1 LKFKKFKNEKNYIIY
16 IKNKK
21 SGYID
26 NKSLRIS
33 RFMENQEKV
42 KKIVE
47 LTEIISQNYLENI
60 NGRDIKVLK
69 EKLKD
74 FLTNPLW
81 NDKLIIQ
88 LKEEID
94 ELKINE
100 ENLNEI
106 WKKVELKLD
115 SSYFTYL
122 KRKPHIFEGKIKE
135 YENRLIDF
143 FVKAGQIKG
152 QSKSFATI
160 VGYFIIHKSLTQA
173 QVKELTGFSKGSVST
188 NLNYLESFGSLKKK
202 LIKGTREYL
211 YSFGRNISQISTSTG
226 AFKKEI
232 NQMATQFFQSKI
244 EELNNY
250 KGKKGY
256 ELLSKRLIG
265 VMKFLKIHKRL
276 IDHIMDSDFIKN
288 VINGK
293 I

>member
-1 LKFKKFKNEKNYIIY
+1 MK
-16 IKNKK
+16 
-21 SGYID
+21 
-26 NKSLRIS
+26 
-33 RFMENQEKV
+33 NQEKF

-47 LTEIISQNYLENI
+47 IIEKISQNYLENI

-81 NDKLIIQ
+81 DDKLIFQ
-88 LKEEID
+88 LKEEIE

-100 ENLNEI
+100 ENLSGI
-106 WKKVELKLD
+106 WEKIELMLD
-115 SSYFTYL
+115 SSYSKFL

-143 FVKAGQIKG
+143 FVKAGQLKG
-152 QSKSFATI
+152 QSQSFSTI
-160 VGYFIIHKSLTQA
+160 IGYFLIHKNLTQA

-188 NLNYLESFGSLKKK
+188 NLNNLENIGFLKKK
-202 LIKGTREYL
+202 LIKGTRKYL
-211 YSFGRNISQISTSTG
+211 YSFGGSMSQLSSNTG

-250 KGKKGY
+250 KNKNGY
-256 ELLSKRLIG
+256 KLLSKRLNG

-276 IDHIMDSDFIKN
+276 INHIMDSDFIKD
-288 VINGK
+288 IIRGE